1 MLNSMNDFVLL
12 LVIYFLGLRLKIF
25 IIYWYISMNSFQDK
39 LELVIKKYLCKFH
52 DSFPGIDCISNE
64 QVLIGMSK
72 YNYSHNYI

>member
-1 MLNSMNDFVLL
+1 
-12 LVIYFLGLRLKIF
+12 
-25 IIYWYISMNSFQDK
+25 MNSFQDK